1 MSAVKALRSPFVS
14 SLFIAILFS
23 VLSFFVAVGFT
34 FSHLNNR
41 PLSEGI
47 LANEVS
53 SNYRN
58 FVLRGQRGL
67 LASERNTA
75 RYFSGDPDDTRHE
88 AETGYD

>member
-23 VLSFFVAVGFT
+23 VISFFVAIGFT

-47 LANEVS
+47 LINEVS
-53 SNYRN
+53 SNYRDY
-58 FVLRGQRGL
+58 VIRGQRGL

-75 RYFSGDPDDTRHE
+75 RYFSGDTGESRHE